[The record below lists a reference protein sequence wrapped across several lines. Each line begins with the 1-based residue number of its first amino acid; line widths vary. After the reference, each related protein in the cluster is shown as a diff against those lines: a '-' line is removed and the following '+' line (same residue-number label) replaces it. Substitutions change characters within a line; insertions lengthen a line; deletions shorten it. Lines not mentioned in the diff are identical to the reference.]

1 MWTCQTA
8 KSSRDTYKEIR
19 AHEDKAHR
27 IKQRTKAA
35 VRRDPWSVSH
45 VGNLRTWKA
54 HKWLSRTFKCFFFSF
69 KYKISV
75 INYSSS
81 FFRFQAL
88 GHLKCHGFLFVSQ
101 TKKQLK
107 RGWRVKKQKTK
118 PERPWTNGSI
128 SISDIWYSVSLQ
140 RERMKNRT
148 IKARNVYSAS
158 LLRVNKTAARFQN
171 QSQKWGTFRSRLFPE
186 KAKIGRGPHVRMSKS
201 TCIFSFDSHKLHSLK
216 ACWYCLRY
224 PDHLPLNIFNK

>member
-1 MWTCQTA
+1 MPWFFICFTDKETTEKRL
-8 KSSRDTYKEIR
+8 KSE
-19 AHEDKAHR
+19 E
-27 IKQRTKAA
+27 TK
-35 VRRDPWSVSH
+35 DQIGTSV
-45 VGNLRTWKA
+45 
-54 HKWLSRTFKCFFFSF
+54 
-69 KYKISV
+69 
-75 INYSSS
+75 
-81 FFRFQAL
+81 
-88 GHLKCHGFLFVSQ
+88 
-101 TKKQLK
+101 
-107 RGWRVKKQKTK
+107 
-118 PERPWTNGSI
+118 NGSI

-201 TCIFSFDSHKLHSLK
+201 TCIFRFSFDSHKLHSLK